1 MRKVSGLLVAASLLV
16 PATFFAATQ
25 PAGAATT
32 PTCSTLT
39 GTAKFT
45 PPVPKAPAK
54 AKSNIQLDAVF
65 SKCTGVAGL
74 VSGKVH
80 LPLYK
85 GQTAGNCSTLVT
97 NPTKIVVPKGGTIK
111 WNKGPASTFGPVTVT
126 PAGLATYKATGK
138 ITAGQFKGKTVTETA
153 TFTPNGCPIKSAKL
167 ALNKGTKI
175 TVK

>member
-16 PATFFAATQ
+16 PATFIAAQ

-74 VSGKVH
+74 TSGKVH
-80 LPLYK
+80 LPLYH
-85 GQTAGNCSTLVT
+85 GTTPGNCSTLVAK
-97 NPTKIVVPKGGTIK
+97 PTKITVPKGGTIK
-111 WNKGPASTFGPVTVT
+111 WNKGPASTLGAVTVT
-126 PAGLATYKATGK
+126 PAGLALYKAVSK

-153 TFTPNGCPIKSAKL
+153 QFTPNGCPIKSAKL
-167 ALNKGTKI
+167 SLKKGTKI